1 MTKAKNIEASVR
13 QRLLNLSKERG
24 EDFGLVLSR
33 FAIERLLYRLATSP
47 HKGNFILKGATLFTV
62 WSGTPHRATRD
73 LDLLGFG
80 DNSPDALARTFRE
93 ICVVD
98 TVQDGLK
105 FDPKSVSAEPIRE
118 DNIYGGIR
126 ITLVAKL
133 GTTRIPVQV
142 DVGFGDDIVPNP
154 AEVTLPALLEFPA
167 PVLRAY
173 AKETVIAEKFHAM
186 VVLGMTNSRMKDFFD
201 IAWMANHFDFDEV
214 VLRAAIQS
222 TFSRRNTPIPTTT
235 PLCLT
240 EEFPADAAKLRQ
252 WTAFTNRIAQPSV
265 SFEGIVQ
272 QISHFLGQLLM
283 QTQTRTWKSGGPW
296 RPS

>member
-13 QRLLNLSKERG
+13 QRLLTLSKERG

-33 FAIERLLYRLATSP
+33 FAIERLLYRVSTSP
-47 HKGNFILKGATLFTV
+47 HKGKFVLKGATLFTV

-93 ICVVD
+93 ICLVD
-98 TVQDGLK
+98 TLRDGLR
-105 FDPKSVSAEPIRE
+105 FDDKSVSAKPIRE

-126 ITLVAKL
+126 ITLVTKL

-142 DVGFGDDIVPNP
+142 DVGFGDDVVPNP
-154 AEVTLPALLEFPA
+154 TEVTLPALLEFPA

-201 IAWMANHFDFDEV
+201 IAWMANHFDFDEA
-214 VLRAAIQS
+214 VLRRAIES
-222 TFSRRNTPIPTTT
+222 TFSRRNTPIPTTP

-240 EEFPADAAKLRQ
+240 EEFFADAAKQRQ
-252 WTAFTNRIAQPSV
+252 WNAFTNRIAQPSIP
-265 SFEGIVQ
+265 FEGVVH
-272 QISHFLGQLLM
+272 QISHFLGQLLTP
-283 QTQTRTWKSGGPW
+283 QQTRIWKAGGPW
-296 RPS
+296 SLL

>member
-1 MTKAKNIEASVR
+1 MTIAKNIEASVR

-33 FAIERLLYRLATSP
+33 FAIERLLFRIATSP
-47 HKGNFILKGATLFTV
+47 HKGKFILKGATLFTV

-80 DNSPDALARTFRE
+80 DNSPDELTRTFRG
-93 ICVVD
+93 ICMVA

-105 FDPKSVSAEPIRE
+105 FDDKSVSAAPIRE

-142 DVGFGDDIVPNP
+142 DVGFGDDLVPNP
-154 AEVTLPALLEFPA
+154 SEVTLPALLEFPA

-186 VVLGMTNSRMKDFFD
+186 VVLGMSNSRMKDFFD
-201 IAWMANHFDFDEV
+201 IAWLAEHFDFDEA
-214 VLRAAIQS
+214 VLRSAIES
-222 TFSRRNTPIPTTT
+222 TFNRRSTPIPETT

-240 EEFPADAAKLRQ
+240 DEFFADAAKQRQ
-252 WTAFTNRIAQPSV
+252 WHAFTNRIAQPSV
-265 SFEGIVQ
+265 SFEEVVR
-272 QISHFLGQLLM
+272 QISHFLGVLLSPK
-283 QTQTRTWKSGGPW
+283 QARKWIVGGPW
-296 RPS
+296 RSE